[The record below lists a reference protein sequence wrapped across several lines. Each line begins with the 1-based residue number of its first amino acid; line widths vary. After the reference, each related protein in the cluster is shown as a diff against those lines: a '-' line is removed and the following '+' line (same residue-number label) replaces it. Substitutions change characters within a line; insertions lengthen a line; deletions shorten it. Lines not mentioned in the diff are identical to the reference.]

1 MEKNMNIRIK
11 TTCLSFIIAIA
22 LLASTLTNADEL
34 TSLWEVNNFDQP
46 ESVAVN
52 STENVIY
59 LSNINGQP
67 TELNGKGYISKL
79 DINGKILDKHWL
91 NNLDAPKGIAVHGD
105 NLYIA
110 DMQQVHQVSISQA
123 RIVKQF
129 KVKEAKMLNDI
140 TISDD
145 GTVYISDLLGG
156 GVYRI
161 TDNKISLWFE
171 HADLSH
177 TNGLLWQEGEILI
190 ATWGLGLNDDFTTE
204 TAGSIYTVNIKKPV
218 LVKVKGAKQLGN
230 LDGLVK
236 YKNAMYVSDWITGA
250 LVKIEG
256 GKSSKILTL
265 KPGLADIGRVGSIL
279 ITPSMHDGNLTAWK
293 M

>member
-1 MEKNMNIRIK
+1 MNIWIK
-11 TTCLSFIIAIA
+11 TTGQSVIIAIA
-22 LLASTLTNADEL
+22 LLISTLTTANEL
-34 TSLWEVNNFDQP
+34 TSLWQVNNFDQP

-52 STENVIY
+52 SKEKAIY
-59 LSNINGQP
+59 VSNINGQP

-79 DINGKILDKHWL
+79 DMNGNVINKHWL
-91 NNLDAPKGIAVHGD
+91 KNLDAPKGMAVHGD

-161 TDNKISLWFE
+161 ADNKISLWFD
-171 HADLSH
+171 HAELNH
-177 TNGLLWQEGEILI
+177 TNGLLWKQGEILI
-190 ATWGLGLNDDFTTE
+190 ATWGLGMNDDFTTQ
-204 TAGSIYTVNIKKPV
+204 TAGSIYTLNIKSPV
-218 LVKVKGAKQLGN
+218 LVKVKGADQLGN
-230 LDGLVK
+230 LDGLVQ
-236 YKNAMYVSDWITGA
+236 YNNAIYVSDWMTGA
-250 LVKIEG
+250 MFKIEG
-256 GKSSKILTL
+256 GKSSEVITL
-265 KPGLADIGRVGSIL
+265 KPGLADIGRAGSIL
-279 ITPSMHDGNLTAWK
+279 LTPSMHDGQLTAWEL
-293 M
+293 